1 MKIIILILY
10 VIIVLSFAKVLIDM
24 ARSEGE

>member
-10 VIIVLSFAKVLIDM
+10 LIIVLSFAKILIDM
-24 ARSEGE
+24 ARREGE